1 LKQGALH
8 QVVRY
13 GIVGGIVYAADFLAF
28 AILMALMPD
37 AYLGANIV
45 GKTTGAIIG
54 FLLHKKFTFSWDQKD
69 SAKRQAAAYL
79 LLFGFNVAASSLLM
93 WLLVD
98 FAQANAFIAKLFVDG
113 IVIAGSFIANRLWVY
128 RAA

>member
-1 LKQGALH
+1 MKQTAFH
-8 QVVRY
+8 QLVRY
-13 GIVGGIVYAADFLAF
+13 GIVGGIVYAADFVAF
-28 AILMALMPD
+28 AILMALTPGV
-37 AYLGANIV
+37 YLAANIV
-45 GKTTGAIIG
+45 GKTTGAIVG

-69 SAKRQAAAYL
+69 SAKRQAATYL
-79 LLFGFNVAASSLLM
+79 LLFGFNLAASSLLI

-98 FAQANAFIAKLFVDG
+98 FAHANAFIAKLFVDV

>member
-1 LKQGALH
+1 LKQAALH
-8 QVVRY
+8 QLVRY
-13 GIVGGIVYAADFLAF
+13 GIVGVIVYAADFVAF
-28 AILMALMPD
+28 AILMVLMPD
-37 AYLGANIV
+37 AYLAANIV
-45 GKTTGAIIG
+45 GKTTGAIVG

-69 SAKRQAAAYL
+69 SAKRQAGAYL
-79 LLFGFNVAASSLLM
+79 LLFGFNLAVSSLLI

-98 FAQANAFIAKLFVDG
+98 FAHANAFIAKLFVDV